1 MMPVI
6 RVNDA
11 AFAGLKTISSWW
23 GTKTPAETLDRV
35 IRETM
40 EQLGLERDDEVD
52 EPIPA
57 KGDVMHFGDPP
68 GLSFTKP
75 LKVSINGK
83 NLQSPRWS
91 SILLTT
97 IANVKTKTGLE
108 GDKLIREL
116 GVPAKD
122 GVYEDDGYK
131 FHGELGISVQGQ
143 SASDVWK
150 EVSRLASRHRI
161 PVTVEFWWRQ
171 NPKAQFPGRIGAL
184 KAGA

>member
-6 RVNDA
+6 RINDA
-11 AFAGLKTISSWW
+11 AFANLKSISTWW

-40 EQLGLERDDEVD
+40 EQLGLEQDDEGD
-52 EPIPA
+52 EA
-57 KGDVMHFGDPP
+57 VVTTGDVMHFESTP

-75 LKVSINGK
+75 LKVTINGK

-97 IANVKTKTGLE
+97 IAAVKSKTGLE
-108 GDKLIREL
+108 GDKLVREL
-116 GVPAKD
+116 GVPAKAER
-122 GVYEDDGYK
+122 YEDDGFK
-131 FHGELGISVQGQ
+131 FHEDLGISVQGQ

-150 EVSRLASRHRI
+150 EVSRLAQHHCI
-161 PVTVEFWWRQ
+161 PVSVEFWWRQ
-171 NPKAQFPGRIGAL
+171 NPKAQFPGKTGSLR
-184 KAGA
+184 AGF